1 MTISTRIAAAVVVN
15 PSAGRMSAA
24 ERTAVVNDLRGKFVL
39 EVVETERRGSGQRHA
54 RELADAGVPLI
65 IAFGGDGIVNEVVN
79 GVVGTA
85 SSLGVIPGGTM
96 NVFAR
101 ALGLP
106 RSPQAATAFLARRA
120 AEPPR
125 EVHLGKMGNRFF
137 TFAAGCGFDAEAADL
152 VERDVPNKRR
162 FGEIFF
168 YWSAFRVLAGSYRHR
183 NPSMVVSGDFGE
195 IPVSMAIAC
204 NAGPYAYLAGRA
216 VELAPEVDLTLG
228 LDLFALKRMR
238 LEALPFYAWESV
250 VAGSISRHRDAFL
263 AHDLSG
269 FTVTADTPF
278 ARHVDG
284 EPLEPALSETF
295 SLEPDALRVMA

>member
-1 MTISTRIAAAVVVN
+1 MTITIRTAAAVVVN
-15 PSAGRMSAA
+15 PSAGRMSAVDRA
-24 ERTAVVNDLRGKFVL
+24 TIVADLKEHFIL
-39 EVVETERRGSGQRHA
+39 EVVETERRGSGQAHA
-54 RELADAGVPLI
+54 RELAAAGVPLI

-85 SSLGVIPGGTM
+85 SSLGIVPGGTM

-101 ALGLP
+101 ALGIPRLP
-106 RSPQAATAFLARRA
+106 SAAVSFLARRA
-120 AEPPR
+120 VEPPR
-125 EVHLGKMGNRFF
+125 QVHLGKMGDRHF
-137 TFAAGCGFDAEAADL
+137 TFAAGCGFDAEAAEL

-183 NPSMVVSGDFGE
+183 NPSMTITGDFGQ

-216 VELAPEVDLTLG
+216 VELAPEVDLVAG
-228 LDLFALKRMR
+228 LDLFALRRMR

-250 VAGSISRHRDAFL
+250 VAGSISRHHDAFL
-263 AHDLSG
+263 AHDLSS
-269 FTVTADTPF
+269 FTVTAESPF

-284 EPLEPALSETF
+284 EPMEPALRETF
-295 SLEPDALRVMA
+295 SLERDALRVMA